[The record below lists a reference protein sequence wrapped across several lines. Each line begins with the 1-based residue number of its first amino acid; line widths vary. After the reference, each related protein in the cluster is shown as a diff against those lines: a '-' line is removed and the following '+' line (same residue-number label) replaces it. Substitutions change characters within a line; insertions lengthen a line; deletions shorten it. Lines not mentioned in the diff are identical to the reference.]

1 MTEMIFSVGSF
12 LLSAWN
18 AVWPIAVAI
27 LLFGLVVV
35 VHEFGHFFFAKL
47 FKVRVNE
54 FSVGFG
60 PAIFKKKK
68 GETQYSVRAIPF
80 GGYCSMEGE
89 DEDSADENAFGNKSV
104 IKRIMIVAAGAF
116 NNLVLG
122 LLFVGIML
130 GIQGRFY
137 TTTVRGFYEGASSY
151 QSGLRTGDKILSV
164 DGRRVYCSSDL
175 SYMLMSSEDDTLEMT
190 VEREGQ
196 TLSLDS
202 VKFDTRELEGKSYIS
217 LDFAVTSDK
226 MSITRPFTFVADA
239 FKETVSVGR
248 VVWIS
253 LADLV
258 GGKYGLNEIS
268 GPVGVVSAVGETVS
282 NAASS
287 SKPLMALDSIF
298 YLLAIITINL
308 GIMNLLPLPAL
319 DGGRLVFLII
329 EAIRRK
335 PVPAKYEGF
344 VHAAGFAVLMIF
356 IVFITGHD
364 ILKLFRG
371 G

>member
-1 MTEMIFSVGSF
+1 MMVVLCSVGSA
-12 LLSAWN
+12 LLSVWN
-18 AVWPIAVAI
+18 AVWPIAVAL

-35 VHEFGHFFFAKL
+35 VHELGHFLFAKL
-47 FKVRVNE
+47 FKVKVNE

-60 PAIFKKKK
+60 PAVFKTQK
-68 GETQYSVRAIPF
+68 GDTLYALRAVPF
-80 GGYCSMEGE
+80 GGYCAMEGE
-89 DEDSADENAFGNKSV
+89 DRDSGDENAFAKKNV
-104 IKRIMIVAAGAF
+104 WKRMIIVAAGAF
-116 NNLVLG
+116 NNIVLG

-137 TTTVRGFYEGASSY
+137 TTTVRGFYEGAQSY

-164 DGRRVYCSSDL
+164 DGRRVYCASDL

-196 TLSLDS
+196 KTALSN
-202 VKFDTRELEGKSYIS
+202 VKFDTEELEGKTYIS
-217 LDFAVTSDK
+217 LDFAVTSDE
-226 MSITRPFTFVADA
+226 MSITNPLTFAADA
-239 FKETVSVGR
+239 LKETVSVAR
-248 VVWIS
+248 VVWMS
-253 LADLV
+253 LLDLI

-282 NAASS
+282 GVASS
-287 SKPLMALDSIF
+287 AQPIMALDTIF
-298 YLLAIITINL
+298 YLLAIITVNL

-335 PVPAKYEGF
+335 PIPQKYEGWI
-344 VHAAGFAVLMIF
+344 HAAGFAVLMVF
-356 IVFITGHD
+356 IVVITGND
-364 ILKLFRG
+364 ILKLVRG

>member
-1 MTEMIFSVGSF
+1 MENVMCSVGST
-12 LLSAWN
+12 LLSVWN
-18 AVWPIAVAI
+18 TVWPIVVAI

-47 FKVRVNE
+47 FKVKVNE

-68 GETQYSVRAIPF
+68 GDTLYSVRIVPF

-89 DEDSADENAFGNKSV
+89 DEDSEDKAAFGNKSV
-104 IKRIMIVAAGAF
+104 WKRIIIVAAGAF
-116 NNLVLG
+116 NNIVLG

-137 TTTVRGFYEGASSY
+137 TTTVRGFYENASSY

-164 DGRRVYCSSDL
+164 DGRRVYCASDL
-175 SYMLMSSEDDTLEMT
+175 SYCLMTSSDDTLNMT

-196 TLSLDS
+196 KTDLSVTFGTQTLED
-202 VKFDTRELEGKSYIS
+202 KNYIA

-226 MSITRPFTFVADA
+226 MSITKPLTFVADT
-239 FKETVSVGR
+239 FKETASVAR
-248 VVWIS
+248 IVWMS

-258 GGKYGLNEIS
+258 GGKFGLNEIS

-282 NAASS
+282 QVAAS

-298 YLLAIITINL
+298 YLLAVITINL

-329 EAIRRK
+329 EGIRRK
-335 PVPAKYEGF
+335 PVPAKYEGWI
-344 VHAAGFAVLMIF
+344 HAAGFALLMAFVI
-356 IVFITGHD
+356 FITGHD
-364 ILKLFRG
+364 ILKLIRG
-371 G
+371 GA